1 MIKNSNFPTDMKLV
15 LATHNKDK
23 CAEMAAILGEYP
35 IDLLTLEEFPEIGE
49 IIEDGDS
56 LQENALIKARV
67 VFKQTHLPSWG
78 DDTGL
83 EVDAIHGKPGIYSAR
98 YAGESCTYSDN
109 VNKLIKNMQF
119 TPEKQR
125 TARFK
130 TAIAYVSENMEL
142 VSEGVVEGLISIIP
156 KGVGGF
162 GYDPVFYVP
171 DKRKTYSEMNMNEK
185 NQVSHRGKA
194 INNMIILLQT
204 HLPHIFHQMED
215 IA

>member
-1 MIKNSNFPTDMKLV
+1 MPNNSNFPIDMKLV

-23 CAEMAAILGEYP
+23 CAEMVAILGKFP
-35 IDLLTLEEFPEIGE
+35 IYILTLEKFPQIGE
-49 IIEDGDS
+49 IIEDGNS
-56 LQENALIKARV
+56 LQENALIKARA
-67 VFKQTHLPSWG
+67 VFKHTNLPSWG

-83 EVDAIHGKPGIYSAR
+83 EVDALNGEPGIYSAR
-98 YAGESCTYSDN
+98 YAGESCSYSEN
-109 VNKLIKNMQF
+109 VNKLIKNMHF
-119 TPEKQR
+119 IPEKQR
-125 TARFK
+125 TAQFK

-142 VSEGVVEGLISIIP
+142 VSEGVVKGLISTAP

-171 DKRKTYSEMNMNEK
+171 EKGKTYSEMNMKEK

-194 INNMIILLQT
+194 INNMIILLQAR
-204 HLPHIFHQMED
+204 LPHIFHQMED